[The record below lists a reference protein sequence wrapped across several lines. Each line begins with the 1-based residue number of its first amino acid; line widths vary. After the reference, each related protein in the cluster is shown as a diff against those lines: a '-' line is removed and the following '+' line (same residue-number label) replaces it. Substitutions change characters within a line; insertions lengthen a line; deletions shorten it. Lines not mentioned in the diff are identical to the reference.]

1 MRFHIVTLFPEL
13 FDSVLEATMLGKGQ
27 ERGAL
32 RFHFYNIRDYTTDK
46 HRVTDDT
53 PYGGGHGMVMKADP
67 MVAAIEATAD
77 RCDRPHR
84 VLLTPQGQVLTQ
96 ERLQALAALPDLVLV
111 CGRYEGVDERVRSF
125 VDEEIS
131 IGDFVL
137 SGGEIAALTVID
149 AVARLVP
156 GVLGCASSAEDES
169 FVSATL
175 EYPQY
180 TRPEAFR
187 GMHVPSVLLSGDH
200 AAIAAWRRR
209 EALRRT
215 YERRPELLST
225 AELSAEDR
233 AFLETLRRRKGG
245 PDPATDSAEPGDRE

>member
-13 FDSVLEATMLGKGQ
+13 FDSVLQATMLGKGQ

-32 RFHFYNIRDYTTDK
+32 QFRFYNIRDYTTDK
-46 HRVTDDT
+46 HRVTDDS
-53 PYGGGHGMVMKADP
+53 PYGGGHGMVMKVDP
-67 MVAAIEATAD
+67 LVAAIEATAD
-77 RCDRPHR
+77 RGDRPHR
-84 VLLTPQGQVLTQ
+84 VLLTPQGRVITQ
-96 ERLQALAALPDLVLV
+96 ARLQAFAALPALVLV
-111 CGRYEGVDERVRSF
+111 CGRYEGVDERVRSY

-131 IGDFVL
+131 IGDYVL
-137 SGGEIAALTVID
+137 SGGEIPALTVID

-156 GVLGCASSAEDES
+156 GVLGCAMSADDES

-180 TRPEAFR
+180 TRPETFR
-187 GMHVPSVLLSGDH
+187 EMHVPPVLVSGDH

-215 YERRPELLST
+215 HERRPELLAT

-233 AFLETLRRRKGG
+233 AFLETLRRREGG
-245 PDPATDSAEPGDRE
+245 PDTAAGS

>member
-13 FDSVLEATMLGKGQ
+13 FESVLQTTMLKKGQ

-32 RFHFYNIRDYTTDK
+32 QFHFYNIRDYATDK

-53 PYGGGHGMVMKADP
+53 PYGGGHGMVMKVDP
-67 MVAAIEATAD
+67 LVAAIEATAD
-77 RCDRPHR
+77 RPDRPHR
-84 VLLTPQGQVLTQ
+84 VLLTPQGRVLTQ
-96 ERLQALAALPDLVLV
+96 GRLQAFATLPDLVLV
-111 CGRYEGVDERVRSF
+111 CGRYEGVDERVRSY

-131 IGDFVL
+131 VGDYVL
-137 SGGEIAALTVID
+137 SGGEIPALTVID

-156 GVLGCASSAEDES
+156 GVLGCAMSAEDES

-187 GMHVPSVLLSGDH
+187 GVHVPPVLVSGDH

-215 YERRPELLST
+215 HERRPELLVT

-233 AFLETLRRRKGG
+233 AFLETLRRQEGG
-245 PDPATDSAEPGDRE
+245 PDPAAGS